1 LLTYRVEF
9 LSTCVDLV
17 VVVDDFE
24 CNALRGDHQADQ
36 AEEHEEGETFLLDQ
50 GLGISTESIYRF
62 DDPLLVH
69 DISVIAYDPYTLA
82 HIPKFGPPRME
93 TSSGQVQTT
102 HGDDESE
109 LNKSASRRAIF
120 PGVIGSLSITS
131 EESGR
136 SLIQRTRSTIRSS
149 RWSPS
154 SN

>member
-1 LLTYRVEF
+1 
-9 LSTCVDLV
+9 
-17 VVVDDFE
+17 VDDFE